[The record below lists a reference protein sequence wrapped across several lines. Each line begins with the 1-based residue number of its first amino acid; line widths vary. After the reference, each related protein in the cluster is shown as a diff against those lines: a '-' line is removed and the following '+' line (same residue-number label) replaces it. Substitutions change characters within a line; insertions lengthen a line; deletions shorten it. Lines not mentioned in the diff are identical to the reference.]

1 MMELVGWFSA
11 LVLLLT
17 VSSQVF
23 AQWRSGSIKGVSHWM
38 FIGQLVTSAGF
49 VIYSA
54 DLGNW
59 VFVVSNA
66 LTLCAALVGQ
76 YVYLRNCRSGKEDDT
91 THGAEHGVRD

>member
-1 MMELVGWFSA
+1 MELVGWFSA
-11 LVLLLT
+11 LALLLT
-17 VSSQVF
+17 VFSQVF
-23 AQWRSGSIKGVSHWM
+23 AQWRSGSTKGVSHWM

-76 YVYLRNCRSGKEDDT
+76 YVYLRNCRGSKQDAT
-91 THGAEHGVRD
+91 TRGTEHSVQD